1 MRSPF
6 DSFDEA
12 VSKQGSSTIGRTDF
26 INHAQGMEMAGNANR
41 QQALRRANQYQIEAN
56 EAKAEAGMP
65 SSGNEIMGL
74 MGGAQ
79 SLFKSLT
86 KPSGA
91 PGMPAGVNFNDSAW
105 TGAQQGFN
113 DFYQSSSFSAGDG
126 GVSAV
131 DSFDTS
137 GIDFGGLF

>member
-65 SSGNEIMGL
+65 SSGND
-74 MGGAQ
+74 
-79 SLFKSLT
+79 
-86 KPSGA
+86 
-91 PGMPAGVNFNDSAW
+91 V
-105 TGAQQGFN
+105 
-113 DFYQSSSFSAGDG
+113 YQSSSFSAGDG